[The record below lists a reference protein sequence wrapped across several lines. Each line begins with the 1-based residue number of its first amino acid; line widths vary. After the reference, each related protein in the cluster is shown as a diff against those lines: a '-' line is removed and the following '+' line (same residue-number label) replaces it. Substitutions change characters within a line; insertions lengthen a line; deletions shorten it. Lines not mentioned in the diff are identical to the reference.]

1 MRADSTNCSLTSNSY
16 ASLRLSQDPRPT
28 HRQWKQAHYT
38 AEQSGVAE
46 AGRAAEAMVWHVEG
60 KVGVITGASCALG
73 REIAQRLTAQ
83 HRMKMACVSRKA
95 FTTPLPVGCT
105 PFKADISRS
114 DDCDA
119 LLRNVKMELGP
130 VSLLINCAG
139 VTQNKI
145 YLRSTDADYD
155 AIMDTNLRG
164 ALQVT
169 RAALRHGGLLQTQ
182 DGSVLHIGS
191 IAGVVG
197 NEGQVLYSASKAA
210 LTGATK
216 SWAREYGARN
226 IRFNV
231 VAPGL
236 IEGNGMATSL
246 TEEQRQRW
254 RDACPL
260 KRLATVTEV
269 ADIVLAVVLCPY
281 ISSQTI
287 SVDGGLS

>member
-1 MRADSTNCSLTSNSY
+1 M
-16 ASLRLSQDPRPT
+16 
-28 HRQWKQAHYT
+28 K
-38 AEQSGVAE
+38 VA
-46 AGRAAEAMVWHVEG
+46 
-60 KVGVITGASCALG
+60 CA
-73 REIAQRLTAQ
+73 
-83 HRMKMACVSRKA
+83 SRKA
-95 FTTPLPVGCT
+95 FTTALPTGCT
-105 PFKADISRS
+105 AFVADISRS

-119 LLRNVKMELGP
+119 LLCNIKAQLGP

-139 VTQNKI
+139 VTLSKMHM
-145 YLRSTDADYD
+145 RCTDADYD
-155 AIMDTNLRG
+155 AIMNTNLRG

-191 IAGVVG
+191 VAGVVG

-216 SWAREYGARN
+216 SWAKEYGVRN
-226 IRFNV
+226 LRFNV

-236 IEGNGMATSL
+236 IEGEGMAASL
-246 TEEQRQRW
+246 SSEQRQRW

-269 ADIVLAVVLCPY
+269 ADMVLAVALCPY
-281 ISSQTI
+281 VNGQTI